1 MSPSGDK
8 LSYRER
14 VLNIPL
20 VARTITIDADE
31 ALQDAL
37 SKRAA
42 SERKSIAQVARE
54 ILAGALGEAPRQTR
68 FAAQRGPR
76 LFTESVNAWQ
86 RAVRQRKQ
94 S

>member
-1 MSPSGDK
+1 M
-8 LSYRER
+8 
-14 VLNIPL
+14 
-20 VARTITIDADE
+20 ARTITIDADE

-42 SERKSIAQVARE
+42 SERKSIADVARE
-54 ILAGALGEAPRQTR
+54 ILEVALGAQPRQTR
-68 FAAQRGPR
+68 FGTQRGPR